1 MKNILI
7 LLLGLLLSYSGFS
20 QTQIVGDTV
29 ISNNKSKLKVKV
41 YYFHV
46 KERCHTCYAIEENFR
61 KTLFTYF
68 QTELDNGIID
78 MYIVNCELPE
88 NQVLVKKY
96 DAYGST
102 FAITPYKDGI
112 DMKTI
117 ELSNWA
123 YQKVNKPEV
132 FVAELKSKIIDLI
145 SK

>member
-1 MKNILI
+1 MKKII
-7 LLLGLLLSYSGFS
+7 TILLGLLLSYSGFS
-20 QTQIVGDTV
+20 QTQIVGDTI
-29 ISNNKSKLKVKV
+29 ISNNKSKLKIKV

-46 KERCHTCYAIEENFR
+46 KERCNTCYAIEENYR

-68 QTELDNGIID
+68 QAELDSGVID

-102 FAITPYKDGI
+102 FAITPYKNGADL
-112 DMKTI
+112 KTI

-123 YQKVNKPEV
+123 YHTVNKPEV
-132 FVAELKSKIIDLI
+132 FISELKSKIIDLI
-145 SK
+145 NK